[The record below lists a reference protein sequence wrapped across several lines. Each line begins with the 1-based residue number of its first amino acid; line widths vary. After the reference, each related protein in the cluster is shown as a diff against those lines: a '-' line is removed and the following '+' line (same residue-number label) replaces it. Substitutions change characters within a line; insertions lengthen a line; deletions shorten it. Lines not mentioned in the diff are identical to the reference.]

1 MSFVSSKRLTQV
13 SLIFLTIV
21 SMVVT
26 SKVEATPILNNT
38 ANQNKAITINL
49 PEFTYR
55 QQIQPNRITGIK
67 NNAKV
72 GDFVMLR
79 GKFVRKVDTNILEF
93 TDDGKQAVFVNFEN
107 DKQIHLIHSLREY
120 ELWGKV
126 VRNNK
131 LTFVDAISV
140 SSINN

>member
-1 MSFVSSKRLTQV
+1 MSFVSSKRLSQV

-26 SKVEATPILNNT
+26 FKVEATPILNNT

-49 PEFTYR
+49 PEFTNR
-55 QQIQPNRITGIK
+55 QQIQPNSTTGIK

-131 LTFVDAISV
+131 LTFVNAISV
-140 SSINN
+140 SSINK

>member
-13 SLIFLTIV
+13 SLIFLTLV

-49 PEFTYR
+49 TEFTNR
-55 QQIQPNRITGIK
+55 QQIQPNSITGIK

>member
-1 MSFVSSKRLTQV
+1 MSFVSSKRLSQV

-26 SKVEATPILNNT
+26 FKVEATPILNNA

-49 PEFTYR
+49 PEFANR
-55 QQIQPNRITGIK
+55 QQIQPNSIAGIK

-131 LTFVDAISV
+131 LTFVNAISV
-140 SSINN
+140 SSINK

>member
-49 PEFTYR
+49 PEFANR
-55 QQIQPNRITGIK
+55 QQIQPNSITGIK

-93 TDDGKQAVFVNFEN
+93 TDNGKQAVFVNFEN

-140 SSINN
+140 STINN

>member
-1 MSFVSSKRLTQV
+1 MSFVSSKRLSQV

-26 SKVEATPILNNT
+26 FKVEATPILNNA

-49 PEFTYR
+49 TEFTNR
-55 QQIQPNRITGIK
+55 QQIQPNSIIGIK

>member
-21 SMVVT
+21 RMVVT

-55 QQIQPNRITGIK
+55 QQIQPNSITGIK

>member
-55 QQIQPNRITGIK
+55 QQIQPNSITGIK

-93 TDDGKQAVFVNFEN
+93 TDNGKQAVFVNFEN

>member
-1 MSFVSSKRLTQV
+1 MSFVSSKRLSQV

-26 SKVEATPILNNT
+26 FKVEATPILNNA

-49 PEFTYR
+49 PEFANR
-55 QQIQPNRITGIK
+55 QQIQPNSIIGIK

-140 SSINN
+140 SSINK

>member
-26 SKVEATPILNNT
+26 FKVEATPILNNT

-55 QQIQPNRITGIK
+55 QQIQPNSITGIK

>member
-21 SMVVT
+21 SMVV
-26 SKVEATPILNNT
+26 SFKVEATPILNNT

-55 QQIQPNRITGIK
+55 QQIQPNSITGIK

-107 DKQIHLIHSLREY
+107 DKQIHLIHSLKEY

-131 LTFVDAISV
+131 LTFVNAISV
-140 SSINN
+140 SSINK

>member
-1 MSFVSSKRLTQV
+1 MSFVSSKRLSQV

-26 SKVEATPILNNT
+26 FKVEATPILNNA

-49 PEFTYR
+49 PEFANR
-55 QQIQPNRITGIK
+55 QQIQPNSITGIK

-93 TDDGKQAVFVNFEN
+93 TDNGKQAVFVNFEN

-140 SSINN
+140 STINN

>member
-13 SLIFLTIV
+13 SLIFLTLV

-26 SKVEATPILNNT
+26 FKVEATPILNNA

-49 PEFTYR
+49 PEFANR
-55 QQIQPNRITGIK
+55 QQIQPNSIAGIK

-131 LTFVDAISV
+131 LTFVNAISV
-140 SSINN
+140 SSINK

>member
-55 QQIQPNRITGIK
+55 QQIQPNSIIGIK

>member
-26 SKVEATPILNNT
+26 FKVEATPILNNA

-49 PEFTYR
+49 PEFANR
-55 QQIQPNRITGIK
+55 QQIQPNSIAGIK

>member
-21 SMVVT
+21 SMVV
-26 SKVEATPILNNT
+26 SFKVEATPILNNT

-49 PEFTYR
+49 TEFTNR
-55 QQIQPNRITGIK
+55 QQIQPNSITGIK

-131 LTFVDAISV
+131 LTFVNAISV
-140 SSINN
+140 SSINK

>member
-1 MSFVSSKRLTQV
+1 MSFVSSKRLSQV

-26 SKVEATPILNNT
+26 FKVEATPILNNA

-49 PEFTYR
+49 TEFTNR
-55 QQIQPNRITGIK
+55 QQIQPNSITGIK

-131 LTFVDAISV
+131 LTFVNAISV
-140 SSINN
+140 SSINK

>member
-26 SKVEATPILNNT
+26 FKVEATPILNN
-38 ANQNKAITINL
+38 ASNQNKAITINL
-49 PEFTYR
+49 PEFTNR
-55 QQIQPNRITGIK
+55 QQIQPNSITGIK

-107 DKQIHLIHSLREY
+107 NKQIHLIHSLREY

-140 SSINN
+140 SSINK

>member
-13 SLIFLTIV
+13 SLISLTLV

-26 SKVEATPILNNT
+26 FKVEATPILNNT

-49 PEFTYR
+49 TEFTNR
-55 QQIQPNRITGIK
+55 QQIQPNSIIGIK

>member
-26 SKVEATPILNNT
+26 FKVEATPILNNT

-55 QQIQPNRITGIK
+55 QQIQPNSITGIK

-79 GKFVRKVDTNILEF
+79 GKFIRKVDTNILEF

-131 LTFVDAISV
+131 LTFVNAISV
-140 SSINN
+140 SSINK

>member
-21 SMVVT
+21 SMVV
-26 SKVEATPILNNT
+26 SFKVEATPILNNT

-55 QQIQPNRITGIK
+55 QQIQPNSITGIK

>member
-21 SMVVT
+21 SMVV
-26 SKVEATPILNNT
+26 SFKVEATPILNNT

-49 PEFTYR
+49 TEFTNR
-55 QQIQPNRITGIK
+55 QQIQPNSITGIK

>member
-21 SMVVT
+21 SMVV
-26 SKVEATPILNNT
+26 SFKVEATPILNNT

-49 PEFTYR
+49 TEFTNR
-55 QQIQPNRITGIK
+55 QQIQPNSIIGIK

-140 SSINN
+140 STINN

>member
-1 MSFVSSKRLTQV
+1 MSFVISKRLTQV
-13 SLIFLTIV
+13 SIIFFTIV
-21 SMVVT
+21 VMVVT
-26 SKVEATPILNNT
+26 SNVEATPMLNNT

-49 PEFTYR
+49 PSYTNR
-55 QQIQPNRITGIK
+55 QQIQPNSIIGIK

-131 LTFVDAISV
+131 LTFVDAINV

>member
-55 QQIQPNRITGIK
+55 QQIQPNSITGIK

-93 TDDGKQAVFVNFEN
+93 TDDGKQAVFLNFEN

>member
-13 SLIFLTIV
+13 SLIFLTLV

-26 SKVEATPILNNT
+26 FKVEATPILNNA

-49 PEFTYR
+49 PEFANR
-55 QQIQPNRITGIK
+55 QQIQPNSITGIK

-140 SSINN
+140 STINN

>member
-26 SKVEATPILNNT
+26 FKVEATPILNNA

-49 PEFTYR
+49 PEFANR
-55 QQIQPNRITGIK
+55 QQIQPNSITGIK

>member
-55 QQIQPNRITGIK
+55 QQIQPNSITGIK

>member
-21 SMVVT
+21 SMVV
-26 SKVEATPILNNT
+26 SFKVEATPILNNT

-49 PEFTYR
+49 TEFTNR
-55 QQIQPNRITGIK
+55 QQIQPNSIIGIK

-107 DKQIHLIHSLREY
+107 NKQIHLIHSLREY

>member
-13 SLIFLTIV
+13 SLIFLTLV

-26 SKVEATPILNNT
+26 FKVEATPILNNT

-49 PEFTYR
+49 PEFTNR
-55 QQIQPNRITGIK
+55 QQTQPNSITGIK

-79 GKFVRKVDTNILEF
+79 GKFVRKVDTNIFEF

>member
-21 SMVVT
+21 IIVV
-26 SKVEATPILNNT
+26 SFKVEATPILNNT

-49 PEFTYR
+49 TEFTNR
-55 QQIQPNRITGIK
+55 QQIQPNSITGIK

>member
-26 SKVEATPILNNT
+26 FKVEATPILNNA

-49 PEFTYR
+49 PEFANR
-55 QQIQPNRITGIK
+55 QQIQPNSITGIK

-131 LTFVDAISV
+131 LTFVNAISV
-140 SSINN
+140 SSINK

>member
-1 MSFVSSKRLTQV
+1 MSFVSSNRLTQV
-13 SLIFLTIV
+13 SLIFLTLV

-26 SKVEATPILNNT
+26 FKVEATPILNNT
-38 ANQNKAITINL
+38 AKQNKAITINL
-49 PEFTYR
+49 LEFTNR
-55 QQIQPNRITGIK
+55 QQIQPNSITGIK

>member
-1 MSFVSSKRLTQV
+1 MSFVSSKRLSQV

-26 SKVEATPILNNT
+26 FKVEATPILNNT

-49 PEFTYR
+49 TEFTYR
-55 QQIQPNRITGIK
+55 QQIQPNSITGIK

>member
-21 SMVVT
+21 SMVV
-26 SKVEATPILNNT
+26 SFKVEATPILNNT

-49 PEFTYR
+49 TEFTNR
-55 QQIQPNRITGIK
+55 QQIQPNSIIGIK

-131 LTFVDAISV
+131 LTFVNAISV
-140 SSINN
+140 SSINK

>member
-49 PEFTYR
+49 TEFTNR
-55 QQIQPNRITGIK
+55 QQIQPNSITGIK

-131 LTFVDAISV
+131 LTFVNAISV
-140 SSINN
+140 SSINK

>member
-13 SLIFLTIV
+13 SLIFLTLV

-26 SKVEATPILNNT
+26 FKVEATPILNNT

-55 QQIQPNRITGIK
+55 QQIQPNSITGIK

>member
-55 QQIQPNRITGIK
+55 QQIQPNSITGIK

-140 SSINN
+140 LSINN

>member
-49 PEFTYR
+49 TEFTNR
-55 QQIQPNRITGIK
+55 QQIQPNSITGIK

-93 TDDGKQAVFVNFEN
+93 TDNGKQAVFVNFEN

-140 SSINN
+140 STINN

>member
-26 SKVEATPILNNT
+26 FKVEATPILNNA

-49 PEFTYR
+49 PEFANR
-55 QQIQPNRITGIK
+55 QQIQPNSITGIK

-107 DKQIHLIHSLREY
+107 NKQIHLIHSLREY

-131 LTFVDAISV
+131 LTFVNAISV
-140 SSINN
+140 SSINK